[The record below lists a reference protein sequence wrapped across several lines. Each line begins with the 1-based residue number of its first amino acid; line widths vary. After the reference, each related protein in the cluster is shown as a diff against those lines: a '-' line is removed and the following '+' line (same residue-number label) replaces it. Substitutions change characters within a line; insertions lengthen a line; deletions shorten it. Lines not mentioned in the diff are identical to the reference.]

1 MNVISSCSF
10 ACTAAWIHKKK
21 RTFPGAVTG
30 LLCGWLCMV
39 FVMLCWNYFI
49 APIYMGYPREA
60 VAELL
65 ISAFLP
71 FNLIKGG
78 LNAGIAMILYKPA
91 VSAFRHAHLDKTT

>member
-1 MNVISSCSF
+1 
-10 ACTAAWIHKKK
+10 
-21 RTFPGAVTG
+21 
-30 LLCGWLCMV
+30 MV